1 MMFVFLIIKKNLDQF
16 LKQFDEVF
24 YCSEEELQKQIE
36 EELLEKA
43 TKEAREKGYKL
54 GMEEGLQQGI
64 QKGIQKG
71 QRQEALMIAKNMLNE
86 DFDVEMISKIT
97 NLSKKELEKIS

>member
-1 MMFVFLIIKKNLDQF
+1 MIKKNLDQF
-16 LKQFDEVF
+16 LKQFDEAF

-43 TKEAREKGYKL
+43 TKEACEKGYKL
-54 GMEEGLQQGI
+54 GMEEGLQRGI

-97 NLSKKELEKIS
+97 NLSKEELEKIS